1 MTHLPTLVDH
11 ARDYLALRRRLGFAL
26 VSQGRSLLAFA
37 RYADRVC
44 PGAPLTVPL
53 AVEWAT
59 ATRST
64 DPSCASRRLAVVRGF
79 ARHRALFDPETQVP
93 PTGLIG
99 TRYRRKQPHV
109 YSAGEIAALL
119 RQAAALRPQGGLRPR
134 TFVTLLGLMLCTGLR
149 VSEARKL
156 TCRDVDLDAG
166 VIVVREGKFRKSR
179 LVPLHSSTVE
189 ALRRYA
195 AERDAC
201 PDTPPSDRF
210 FRTERLAVLSR
221 MAVQSTFA
229 KMRQRLGWSAEG
241 RARIPRLQ
249 DTRHTFVVTRLLRWH
264 VEGVHVD
271 HRISALA
278 TYLGHAKVSDTYW
291 YLSAVP
297 ELMAVVGD
305 RFEHFARQRQGGLS

>member
-1 MTHLPTLVDH
+1 MTHAATLVDH
-11 ARDYLALRRRLGFAL
+11 ARDYLAMRRRLGFVL

-37 RYADRVC
+37 RYADRVR
-44 PGAPLTVPL
+44 PGAPLTVDL

-64 DPSCASRRLAVVRGF
+64 DPSCAARRLAVVRGF
-79 ARHRALFDPETQVP
+79 ARHRALFDPATQVP

-99 TRYRRKQPHV
+99 TRYRRKPPHV
-109 YSAGEIAALL
+109 YSSREIAALL
-119 RQAAALRPQGGLRPR
+119 GQAAALRPHGGLRPR

-156 TCRDVDLDAG
+156 TCRDVDLHAG
-166 VIVVREGKFRKSR
+166 VITVREGKFRKSR
-179 LVPLHSSTVE
+179 LVPLHPSTVE

-201 PDTPPSDRF
+201 PGTPPSDHF

-229 KMRQRLGWSAEG
+229 KMRRRLRWSTEG
-241 RARIPRLQ
+241 RARMPRLQ

-264 VEGVHVD
+264 VDGVDVD
-271 HRISALA
+271 HRIAALA

-297 ELMAVVGD
+297 ELMAVVGE
-305 RFEHFARQRQGGLS
+305 RFGHFARQGRGDVS